1 MFCYRAHPP
10 STRNLFHRMQLMDL
24 WAPQSASIGGDL
36 DHRLGELAA
45 RPAVFSIHLTEGE
58 PYTGRTA
65 NLSRRFARLLG
76 PDRSRSRLLNLRSV
90 AARVEWQYTASWLET
105 NLLLWEVSRRYHPKN
120 YRSLM
125 RLRLPPYLKIGLSN
139 PFPRCY
145 VSTRLA
151 GSNGVWYGPFRNH
164 ARAEQ
169 FEAQL
174 LSLFQI
180 RRCQEDLAPSPDHP
194 GCIYGEMNMCL
205 RPCQQVVG
213 REEYASEVLRL
224 TEFLATGGRSLA
236 EVLTQ
241 ARDQLSAE
249 MRYEEAARIHRQL
262 EAVERVMKTADELAA
277 EIDRLNGVAVTR
289 SVEAGAVELWFF
301 LNGCWL
307 HPVRFRVA
315 DPGCTESLDHRL
327 RAIAAGI
334 AAPRLSAREREEHL
348 ALLARWY
355 YSSFRDGEW
364 LRFTALEQLPYRK
377 LVHAI
382 SRVARDA
389 AG

>member
-1 MFCYRAHPP
+1 MA
-10 STRNLFHRMQLMDL
+10 
-24 WAPQSASIGGDL
+24 G
-36 DHRLGELAA
+36 
-45 RPAVFSIHLTEGE
+45 RPAVFAIHLSEGE

-65 NLSRRFARLLG
+65 NLSRRLARLLG
-76 PDRSRSRLLNLRSV
+76 PGQSGTRFLNLRDLAV
-90 AARVEWQYTASWLET
+90 RVEWQYTASWLET
-105 NLLLWEVSRRYHPKN
+105 NLLLWEVARRYHPQN

-145 VSTRLA
+145 VTTRLA
-151 GSNGVWYGPFRNH
+151 GSKGVWYGPFRNR

-174 LSLFQI
+174 LGLFQI

-213 REEYASEVLRL
+213 REEYASEVRRL
-224 TEFLATGGRSLA
+224 AQFLSTGGRSLA
-236 EVLTQ
+236 EAF
-241 ARDQLSAE
+241 ARAREQLSAE
-249 MRYEEAARIHRQL
+249 MRYEEAARMHKQL
-262 EAVERVMKTADELAA
+262 EAVERVIHSGDELAA

-289 SVEAGAVELWFF
+289 SVEPGAVELWF
-301 LNGCWL
+301 LLGGCWL
-307 HPVRFRVA
+307 APVRFRVA
-315 DPGCTESLDHRL
+315 DPGCNESLDSRL
-327 RAIAAGI
+327 RAIAARLSL
-334 AAPRLSAREREEHL
+334 PRLGVREREEHL

-364 LRFTALEQLPYRK
+364 LGFPSLDQLPYRK
-377 LVHAI
+377 LVRAI
-382 SRVARDA
+382 SRVAKEPLADDA
-389 AG
+389 PVAGG